1 MDRTGEVYHAGFEAS
16 KKIAQEIVN
25 NATKGVALTVRM
37 TLIAIQSIGITSLGK
52 RNYLP
57 EQSQFSLSFQKNKI

>member
-25 NATKGVALTVRM
+25 NATKGVVLNTIMA
-37 TLIAIQSIGITSLGK
+37 LIAIQSIGITS
-52 RNYLP
+52 
-57 EQSQFSLSFQKNKI
+57 

>member
-25 NATKGVALTVRM
+25 NATKGTVLTAGM
-37 TLIAIQSIGITSLGK
+37 ALIAIPSARMIS
-52 RNYLP
+52 
-57 EQSQFSLSFQKNKI
+57 

>member
-25 NATKGVALTVRM
+25 NATKGVVLTVRM
-37 TLIAIQSIGITSLGK
+37 ALIAIQSIGITS
-52 RNYLP
+52 
-57 EQSQFSLSFQKNKI
+57 

>member
-25 NATKGVALTVRM
+25 NATKGGALTAGM
-37 TLIAIQSIGITSLGK
+37 ALIAIQSIRITS
-52 RNYLP
+52 
-57 EQSQFSLSFQKNKI
+57 